1 MKVKRTLYLHR
12 DKSENM
18 RLMEQ
23 LLDVDRGE
31 VDDETWLKF
40 KHILYEVDLEVEIDT
55 ETGEF
60 EILKVNGKELKQ

>member
-1 MKVKRTLYLHR
+1 MKVKRTLYMNR

-23 LLDVDRGE
+23 LLDVDRME

-40 KHILYEVDLEVEIDT
+40 KHILYEVDLEVKIDT
-55 ETGEF
+55 ETGNC
-60 EILKVNGKELKQ
+60 EILKVNGRELK

>member
-1 MKVKRTLYLHR
+1 MNR

-23 LLDVDRGE
+23 LLDVDRME

-55 ETGEF
+55 ETGNC
-60 EILKVNGKELKQ
+60 EILKVNGRELKKII

>member
-1 MKVKRTLYLHR
+1 
-12 DKSENM
+12 M

-23 LLDVDRGE
+23 LLDVDRME

-55 ETGEF
+55 ETGNC
-60 EILKVNGKELKQ
+60 EILKVNGRELKK